1 MALFTLWSAP
11 ASNTEPMTPDEP
23 SQDETPEDEIVIAPG
38 GPRFRSTI
46 HEVPTGY
53 EVRADADGTL
63 HVVPV
68 PES

>member
-1 MALFTLWSAP
+1 MSP
-11 ASNTEPMTPDEP
+11 DKPGPDETL
-23 SQDETPEDEIVIAPG
+23 DDEIVVAPG
-38 GPRFRSTI
+38 GPRPRSTI
-46 HEVPTGY
+46 HEVPPGY

>member
-1 MALFTLWSAP
+1 MS
-11 ASNTEPMTPDEP
+11 PDDP
-23 SQDETPEDEIVIAPG
+23 SQDQTAEDDVVIAPG
-38 GPRFRSTI
+38 GPRLRSTI
-46 HEVPTGY
+46 HEVPPGY